1 MPPLTSPS
9 THTSSIAHYCTFE
22 SVYDWMV
29 SVIVCDDGMDYDDDE
44 VIDYITEIMIS
55 CCCYNNTTM
64 VHTTHTHPHTQ
75 TNIQTDRHART
86 HAHTHTH
93 TQIDSQ
99 TQAHRQTDRQTHIH
113 NGI

>member
-1 MPPLTSPS
+1 MSPLTSPS

-55 CCCYNNTTM
+55 CCCNNTTM
-64 VHTTHTHPHTQ
+64 VHTTHTQ
-75 TNIQTDRHART
+75 IDRHRRTHART
-86 HAHTHTH
+86 HT
-93 TQIDSQ
+93 D
-99 TQAHRQTDRQTHIH
+99 RQTDRQTDIAHRQTDTQWYMR
-113 NGI
+113 G